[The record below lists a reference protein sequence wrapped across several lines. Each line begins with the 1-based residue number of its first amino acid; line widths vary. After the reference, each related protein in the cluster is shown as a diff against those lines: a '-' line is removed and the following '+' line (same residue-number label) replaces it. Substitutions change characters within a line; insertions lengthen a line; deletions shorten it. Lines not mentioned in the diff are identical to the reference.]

1 MDLRNSKLFLILSL
15 SPLLYGDISDL
26 SPLWQEDIKI
36 QKSIDEKSATK
47 QKYSWINPL
56 IASYS
61 YNKNNQFGRWSS
73 TRYFR
78 VALDQPIFKSGGIY
92 FALRYADANEAFSS
106 VVTKIKEQNLIK
118 SLYSSILNLK
128 KIDLNL
134 QILKYRLD
142 SANIDIKRKKE
153 QFNAGII
160 DSSFLDEAILRRGEL
175 ESKRLDL
182 LSQKKQFLS
191 EFKSLSDKDYQEISL
206 PTFQAIDRDEFI
218 FKNLE
223 LQKLK
228 NQRNSQRELKNM
240 TISSFL
246 PTVSL
251 FGEYAN
257 KDDDFVLFKEQEKE
271 YKNYGIKVSMPILD
285 INTKRK
291 IEIEKLKYIKSKI
304 AISQKKKELEDEF
317 KLFDERLRLLKK
329 KISVSKDELHMYQRL
344 LKSTKDALRA
354 GEKTKMDLKNMQN
367 SLMISKLKILVD
379 NLDIQLLYL
388 NFYAKLSDEI

>member
-1 MDLRNSKLFLILSL
+1 
-15 SPLLYGDISDL
+15 
-26 SPLWQEDIKI
+26 
-36 QKSIDEKSATK
+36 
-47 QKYSWINPL
+47 
-56 IASYS
+56 
-61 YNKNNQFGRWSS
+61 
-73 TRYFR
+73 
-78 VALDQPIFKSGGIY
+78 
-92 FALRYADANEAFSS
+92 
-106 VVTKIKEQNLIK
+106 
-118 SLYSSILNLK
+118 
-128 KIDLNL
+128 
-134 QILKYRLD
+134 
-142 SANIDIKRKKE
+142 
-153 QFNAGII
+153 
-160 DSSFLDEAILRRGEL
+160 
-175 ESKRLDL
+175 
-182 LSQKKQFLS
+182 
-191 EFKSLSDKDYQEISL
+191 
-206 PTFQAIDRDEFI
+206 
-218 FKNLE
+218 
-223 LQKLK
+223 
-228 NQRNSQRELKNM
+228 M